1 MQFFQRFCFLMLVV
15 LSSQVCLAQQSEF
28 QEWLRDFQKAQSE
41 QPTEKAFLH
50 LDKSEYTLGE
60 TIWMKSYLVAGA
72 GHIPSPFS
80 KNLYVEL
87 VNEEGEIKERLN
99 LRSEEG
105 LSKGSLAIQ
114 KDMAPGFYYLRAYTN
129 WMKNQ
134 PTDFFFN
141 KKIKIH
147 SLKEGELMQE
157 RVVAQE
163 MQMSFFPEG
172 GDMISGIAARVAF
185 EIEGISTDKLPLSGK
200 IFNDKDEEVAAL
212 KTSHQG
218 KGIFVLLP
226 KSTGHYA
233 KIDGFDTKFQLPAPK
248 ESGIA
253 LSVNNQADDFLN
265 ILIKSNLP
273 YAGSTYYLLVHTRGY
288 ITYASEV
295 TLKGARGFA
304 RVDKSTLPD
313 GISHITL
320 FDSCMVPIAERLVFV
335 NNGQELN
342 IQVSTKDPSYTTR
355 DLATID
361 IKVSDND
368 GKPVQGSFSM
378 SVFDANLV
386 QNDQLDYSIKA
397 NLLLTSDLKG
407 YIKNPSQYLKNDEES
422 KRHVDLLMMV
432 NGWRRF
438 NWATINSATD
448 EPLYAFEQSIELIG
462 SMTKKNG
469 SVVKGGRVL
478 LLNAGQKAKAPK
490 FVATDET
497 GSFRFDNL
505 HFYDTT
511 GLILQGFQKNQL
523 KNISFNIDGEF
534 EKLALNGFSI
544 DPAIDNPARIS
555 AMKKLATTAIFID
568 STYRKENDEI
578 YLDDVYVTASKQ
590 EERYRTLNSQYG
602 KGEAYLNFSKIP
614 EEFKVG
620 RDPFAMM
627 LGRIAGFSL
636 SNPSNIR
643 SSSAIKN
650 SSITGNGSTGGG
662 RSTGNG
668 GQNAARLQGAFEQPE
683 SDPLFRKPTLRQG
696 PYQGS
701 PIILIDNVQVPFKT
715 VYDLR
720 ASEIDYVEVYKSAS
734 AAMFGVK
741 GSNGAIAIYTLKGGR
756 MNKNLDK
763 RNFEVLSEGGYHA
776 SREFYAPKYDN
787 TNKQKFIPDERST
800 LFWAPMIT
808 TDANGKATVEF
819 YTHDKNTNVFIDIQ
833 GISKN
838 GITGTGVSRF
848 NIRKNL

>member
-1 MQFFQRFCFLMLVV
+1 MQFFQRFCFLMLII
-15 LSSQVCLAQQSEF
+15 LSSQVCLAQQNEF
-28 QEWLRDFQKAQSE
+28 QEWLKDFQSQQTE

-87 VNEEGEIKERLN
+87 VNEDGEIKKRLN

-105 LSKGSLAIQ
+105 LSKGSLAIE
-114 KDMAPGFYYLRAYTN
+114 KDMAPGFYYLRAYTR

-134 PTDFFFN
+134 PTEFFFN

-147 SLKEGELMQE
+147 SLTEGELIQE
-157 RVVAQE
+157 RVLAQE
-163 MQMSFFPEG
+163 MQVSFFPEG

-200 IFNDKDEEVAAL
+200 VFNDKNKEVADL

-218 KGIFVLLP
+218 KGVFVLLP
-226 KSTGHYA
+226 MSTGHYA
-233 KIDGFDTKFQLPAPK
+233 KIDGYDTKFQLPAPI
-248 ESGIA
+248 EEGIA

-265 ILIKSNLP
+265 ILLKSNTP
-273 YAGSTYYLLVHTRGY
+273 DANTYYLLVHTRGY

-295 TLKGARGFA
+295 TLKGTRGFA
-304 RVDKSTLPD
+304 RVKKSTLPD

-320 FDSCMVPIAERLVFV
+320 FNPSMTPVAERLVFI

-342 IQVSTKDPSYTTR
+342 IQVSTKEPSYTTR
-355 DLATID
+355 DFATID
-361 IKVSDND
+361 VQVTDNA
-368 GKPVQGSFSM
+368 GMPVQGSFSM

-407 YIKNPSQYLKNDEES
+407 HIKNPSQYLKDDEES
-422 KRHVDLLMMV
+422 KKSVDLLMLV

-438 NWATINSATD
+438 NWEDLDNTLE
-448 EPLYAFEQSIELIG
+448 EPLYPFEQSVQLVG
-462 SMTKKNG
+462 NMTKKNG
-469 SVVKGGRVL
+469 SIVKDGRVF

-490 FVATDET
+490 FIFTDET
-497 GSFRFDNL
+497 GNFGFGDL
-505 HFYDTT
+505 DFYDTT
-511 GLILQGFQKNQL
+511 RLVLKGFQKNQL
-523 KNISFNIDGEF
+523 KNISFNIDSEF
-534 EKLALNGFSI
+534 EKLPLNNFRI
-544 DPAIDNPARIS
+544 NPTIDNPARIS
-555 AMKKLATTAIFID
+555 AMKKLATNAILID

-590 EERYRTLNSQYG
+590 EDRYRTLNSQYG
-602 KGEAYLNFSKIP
+602 KGEAYINFAKIP
-614 EEFKVG
+614 EEFKQG

-627 LGRIAGFSL
+627 LGRLAGFSL
-636 SNPSNIR
+636 SNPSSAGSF
-643 SSSAIKN
+643 SSPTNGRRISGAV
-650 SSITGNGSTGGG
+650 GGGSTGGG
-662 RSTGNG
+662 SG
-668 GQNAARLQGAFEQPE
+668 GGVGGG
-683 SDPLFRKPTLRQG
+683 DPLYRRPTLRQG
-696 PYQGS
+696 PFQGT
-701 PIILIDNVQVPFKT
+701 PLILIDNMQVPFEA

-734 AAMFGVK
+734 AAMFGVN
-741 GSNGAIAIYTLKGGR
+741 GFNGAMAIYTLKGVR
-756 MNKNLDK
+756 MNKNLNK

-808 TDANGKATVEF
+808 TDANGKASIEF